1 MFDLGDDIILDN
13 NNIPWLIWI
22 QILVMFLLTLTI
34 LLSYFGYFVLDSSST
49 SSSSVSKTSSS
60 CNPSAQ
66 QVADNHDARRE
77 ITTTTSSNRVRCVGE
92 RDGSSMKDVA
102 SSSVAAR
109 FFHPC
114 RYFDFAKEAFLK
126 CLGLDSE
133 SPDEE
138 HKHED

>member
-60 CNPSAQ
+60 CNPSA